1 MKNYLNNCFDRV
13 ICINLLT
20 RPDKKKNMQ
29 EKFDN
34 LGINVEWF
42 SAVPYGFAGEI
53 VNSLTPSTSGFPR
66 FNVKTP
72 NEFGAALSHYTVIK
86 SALIEGAENIFVFED
101 DVMFRKDFNNQFEKS
116 FNLLPTDWNM
126 FLLYS
131 FMYNI
136 LPQNIRLNARWI
148 KSYNSWSLMA
158 YGMDRKAMQM
168 YIDEMDKR
176 FQIADLTSFYMQEKL
191 NIYSSIPTL
200 CIPNIELGSNI
211 RGNNLNYSTTN
222 TILNMGYSNDNFE

>member
-1 MKNYLNNCFDRV
+1 MNIINKNFDRV

-20 RPDKKKNMQ
+20 RPDKRKHMQ
-29 EKFDN
+29 EKFDK
-34 LGINVEWF
+34 LDINVEWF

-53 VNSLTPSTSGFPR
+53 VNSLTPTTSGFPR

-72 NEFGAALSHYTVIK
+72 HEFGAALSHYTVIK
-86 SALIEGAENIFVFED
+86 SALIEGAKNIFVFED

-116 FNLLPTDWNM
+116 FDLLPKDWNM

-136 LPQNIRLNARWI
+136 LPQNIRINARWI

-158 YGMDRKAMQM
+158 YGMDRKAMQT
-168 YIDEMDKR
+168 YIEDMDKR

-191 NIYSSIPTL
+191 NIYSSVPTL